1 MDPTLQQQNLIN
13 MLMSPQAN
21 MANQVYNSYQMPQ
34 AQNPSAQQGFGTP
47 QQPPGMFGASPT
59 QQPDFSSLMQNMQGM
74 S

>member
-34 AQNPSAQQGFGTP
+34 AQNPAAQGFG
-47 QQPPGMFGASPT
+47 QQQPGMFGASPT

>member
-34 AQNPSAQQGFGTP
+34 AQNPAMQPQGMGG
-47 QQPPGMFGASPT
+47 QPPGMFGASPT
-59 QQPDFSSLMQNMQGM
+59 QQPDFSNLMQNMQGM

>member
-21 MANQVYNSYQMPQ
+21 AANQIYNSYQIPQ
-34 AQNPSAQQGFGTP
+34 AQNPAMQQGG
-47 QQPPGMFGASPT
+47 QQPGMFGASPT